1 MVTAESVKAKLQG
14 LIDTANAATGNADAD
29 LTAAVNAL
37 VAGFGQS
44 GSANI
49 PILADVTEYIHSE
62 AWTSDAL
69 GNNLNF
75 ANTYCNWGDATDR
88 YLYVAVVTNNTATV
102 QASNG
107 AISKRTNSGRYTA
120 FYRNG
125 AFDQQ
130 TPDPTSTRGCMI
142 SAGATVTVYRFYE
155 PHEVVL

>member
-14 LIDTANAATGNADAD
+14 LINAANAATGNADAD

-62 AWTSDAL
+62 AWTLDAL

-75 ANTYCNWGDATDR
+75 ANTYCNYNDTEDR
-88 YLYVAVVTNNTATV
+88 FLYVATVENNTATT
-102 QASNG
+102 AKFNG
-107 AISKRTNSGRYTA
+107 AIVKRTNSGPVWIS
-120 FYRNG
+120 YRNG
-125 AFDQQ
+125 AQDQHIAG
-130 TPDPTSTRGCMI
+130 PTATRSCYI
-142 SAGATVTVYRFYE
+142 SVGAKVTVYKFYE
-155 PHEVVL
+155 LTEVV